1 MVNTI
6 NTETKILSA
15 AKEVFISK
23 GFDGARMQEIADTA
37 QINKALLHYYFRS
50 KENLFKAV
58 FEDTLMQ
65 IGPVILEFVTEPIP
79 LEVKIWKFVDDYI
92 EIINRNP
99 KLPLFILNEIRVN
112 PDRFLNYLHINELL
126 DVQILQ
132 DQLNQESE
140 KGNYSQV
147 DVRHFMVNV
156 ISLTIFPFVGK
167 PIMQQVMRIPD
178 DEWEDFLE
186 ERKKI
191 IPQTIMNW
199 IRFDQK
205 VK

>member
-1 MVNTI
+1 MVNDL
-6 NTETKILSA
+6 NTEDKILSA
-15 AKEVFISK
+15 AREVFVSK
-23 GFDGARMQEIADTA
+23 GYDGARMQEIADMA
-37 QINKALLHYYFRS
+37 QINKALLHYYFRN
-50 KENLFKAV
+50 KERLFKDV
-58 FEDTLMQ
+58 FEETLQQ
-65 IGPVILEFVTEPIP
+65 IGPVIIEFASAAIP

-92 EIINRNP
+92 EIMKKNP

-112 PDRFLNYLHINELL
+112 PERVLSYFPINNLLN
-126 DVQILQ
+126 VQILQ

-140 KGNYSQV
+140 RGNFNHV

-156 ISLTIFPFVGK
+156 ISLTIFPFIGK
-167 PIMQQVMRIPD
+167 PIMQQSLQIAD
-178 DEWEDFLE
+178 DEWEDFLN

-205 VK
+205 V

>member
-1 MVNTI
+1 MDKSSVP
-6 NTETKILSA
+6 EEKIIKA
-15 AKEVFISK
+15 AAQVFMEK
-23 GFDGARMQEIADTA
+23 GKDGARMQEIADTA
-37 QINKALLHYYFRS
+37 GINKALLHYYFRS
-50 KENLFKAV
+50 KENLFKAI
-58 FEDTLMQ
+58 FEDTLLQ
-65 IGPVILEFVTEPIP
+65 IGPVILEFATAPIP

-92 EIINRNP
+92 EIIKKNP

-112 PDRFLNYLHINELL
+112 PDRFLRYLHINELL

-140 KGNYSQV
+140 KGNYNQV
-147 DVRHFMVNV
+147 DVRHFMVNI
-156 ISLTIFPFVGK
+156 ISMTIFPFVGK
-167 PIMQQVMRIPD
+167 PIIQKAMRISD

-186 ERKKI
+186 ERKRI

-205 VK
+205 V

>member
-65 IGPVILEFVTEPIP
+65 IGPVILEFVTAPIP
-79 LEVKIWKFVDDYI
+79 FEVKIWKFVDDYI
-92 EIINRNP
+92 EIINKNP